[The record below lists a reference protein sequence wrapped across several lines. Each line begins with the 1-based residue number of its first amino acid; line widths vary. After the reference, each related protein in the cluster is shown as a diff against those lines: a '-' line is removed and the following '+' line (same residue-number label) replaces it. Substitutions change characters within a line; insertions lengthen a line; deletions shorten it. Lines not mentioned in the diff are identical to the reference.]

1 MPSVAAIQPLEEDLN
16 VPLVTSMQA
25 MAWAGLKLAG
35 VKAEITGYGRL
46 FQHV

>member
-1 MPSVAAIQPLEEDLN
+1 
-16 VPLVTSMQA
+16 

-35 VKAEITGYGRL
+35 VKVEITGYGRL

>member
-1 MPSVAAIQPLEEDLN
+1 
-16 VPLVTSMQA
+16 

-46 FQHV
+46 FDHL